1 MEGYFQRLENV
12 ARLAIV
18 ALIKLESAG
27 FGVEGTCGRGVWE
40 KLFRPDL
47 RLGRICGNWASQVP
61 ATEVDWESIAKK
73 EKVRKRS
80 ILDWEILM
88 DVGLLLFRVRLYS
101 SGQRWFTKRQVNFN
115 KDYRSNDLLK
125 ENDAMRFLE
134 L

>member
-47 RLGRICGNWASQVP
+47 RLGQICENRASQVP
-61 ATEVDWESIAKK
+61 ATEADWESIAKK
-73 EKVRKRS
+73 KKSEEEEHARLGNLDGRRIIVVPGSSLQLRS
-80 ILDWEILM
+80 TT
-88 DVGLLLFRVRLYS
+88 VHQTS
-101 SGQRWFTKRQVNFN
+101 SQ
-115 KDYRSNDLLK
+115 L
-125 ENDAMRFLE
+125 
-134 L
+134 